1 MNELTKEQQ
10 AIVDADKAE
19 LRKIHNVD
27 ELGYSI
33 DECGYSID
41 ECGYSL
47 DNFNR
52 IKELA
57 KGIRNVQLI
66 DRLEELENE
75 LIVLSNW
82 YVIRGLN

>member
-10 AIVDADKAE
+10 AIVDTDKAE

-27 ELGYSI
+27 ELGYP
-33 DECGYSID
+33 
-41 ECGYSL
+41 L

-57 KGIRNVQLI
+57 KAIRNVELI
-66 DRLEELENE
+66 DRLEELEDE

-82 YVIRGLN
+82 YAIRGLN

>member
-33 DECGYSID
+33 DECGYS
-41 ECGYSL
+41 L

-57 KGIRNVQLI
+57 KAIRNVELI
-66 DRLEELENE
+66 NRLEELEDE